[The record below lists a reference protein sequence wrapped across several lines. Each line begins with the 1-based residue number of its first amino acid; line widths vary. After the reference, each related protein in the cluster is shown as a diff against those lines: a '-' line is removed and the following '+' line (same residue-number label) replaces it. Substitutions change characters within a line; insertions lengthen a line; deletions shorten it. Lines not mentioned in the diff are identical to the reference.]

1 VRRQWVMGIAV
12 LAMAFAACSDLG
24 VGEAACVT
32 PGRDLGA
39 AVSKANILSAQ
50 AVPTARYTP
59 CLDKLHVGWD
69 TVVWS
74 AETGEAGLRILAVG
88 AWGES
93 RFLTARVTESCDVSD
108 ATPVES
114 SYPDILRYED
124 VESQTVNVAITIV
137 PTGEL
142 PLQRARLIVEDLAGA
157 EIDDRPVALT
167 IDEATEDAVLP
178 RVNRALLRGDYVW
191 IVDELDAEEG
201 TVELRSNDPIAAG
214 SGLTPDEA
222 LELIEEEVPNAFYR
236 GEWYFTFEGGCITYE
251 FNAEGTIAYT
261 VAADAEDALGFFPA
275 WRLDDI
281 PRASG

>member
-1 VRRQWVMGIAV
+1 MLGMVVAAV
-12 LAMAFAACSDLG
+12 AFVACSDLG

-32 PGRDLGA
+32 PGRDVGA
-39 AVSKANILSAQ
+39 DVSKANILSAQ
-50 AVPTARYTP
+50 AVPNARYTP

-74 AETGEAGLRILAVG
+74 AEDGEAGLRILAVG

-108 ATPVES
+108 AIPVES
-114 SYPDILRYED
+114 GYPDIERYED
-124 VESQTVNVAITIV
+124 VESHTVDVVITIV

-142 PLQRARLIVEDLAGA
+142 PLQRARSFVVDLAGA
-157 EIDDRPVALT
+157 EINDRPLTLT
-167 IDEATEDAVLP
+167 IDEAIEDAVLP
-178 RVNRALLRGDYVW
+178 RVDRALLRGDYVW

-201 TVELRSNDPIAAG
+201 TVELRSNEPLAAG
-214 SGLTPDEA
+214 SGLNPDEA
-222 LELIEEEVPNAFYR
+222 LDLIEEVVPDAFYR
-236 GEWYFTFEGGCITYE
+236 GDWYFTFEGGCITYE
-251 FNAEGTIAYT
+251 FNAEGTLAHT
-261 VAADAEDALGFFPA
+261 VADDAEDALGFFPA

>member
-1 VRRQWVMGIAV
+1 MLGIVVVAV
-12 LAMAFAACSDLG
+12 ALGACSDLG

-32 PGRDLGA
+32 PGRDVGA
-39 AVSKANILSAQ
+39 DVSKANILSAQ

-74 AETGEAGLRILAVG
+74 AKDGESGLRILAVG

-93 RFLTARVTESCDVSD
+93 RFLTARVTESCDVSE

-114 SYPDILRYED
+114 GYPDIERYED
-124 VESQTVNVAITIV
+124 VESQTVDVAITIV

-142 PLQRARLIVEDLAGA
+142 PLLRARSIVDDLVGA
-157 EIDDRPVALT
+157 EIDDRAVALT
-167 IDEATEDAVLP
+167 IDEAIEDPVLP
-178 RVNRALLRGDYVW
+178 RVNRALSRGDYVW

-201 TVELRSNDPIAAG
+201 TVELRSDDPLAAG
-214 SGLTPDEA
+214 SGLDPDEA
-222 LELIEEEVPNAFYR
+222 LDLIEEMVPDAFYR

-251 FNAEGTIAYT
+251 FNARGTLAHT

-281 PRASG
+281 LRASG